1 MNRKTLVLLI
11 IVTLGFSLEAVKVKQ
26 FKQHEFTNFQKG
38 NFQNVSID
46 SEGRLLLG
54 PKTRNLTGPAEE
66 FYFSAATAKNEDLY
80 LGTGHNAAVYK
91 INSAGKTEMIFK
103 GEQLDVYALLVT
115 ANGDVIAGTS
125 PNGKVLRIG
134 RDNKVSE
141 LFNPDEKFIWD
152 LKEDNQGNII
162 CALGNTGAVYSIQ
175 KTGEKEKIFMAED
188 SHISSLYIGQD
199 NSILAGSGDRGILY
213 EIKNRKVKALFDS
226 PLEEI
231 KGITADEEGHIYFA
245 AVRSFL
251 TPKVSKEI
259 EIGPLFSKKESE
271 EEDKIK
277 EKSILYCL
285 QPDGSVETIWSST
298 EEFIYA
304 LYLDPATH
312 SVVIGTG
319 NSGRVYRV
327 NKNGAF
333 SQVYES
339 DSAQVFRIVANG
351 KGYILIANNTAA
363 ITQVEAGLNA
373 SGTYF
378 SDILDAGIQSRFG
391 RITWNAD
398 LSKGASVSFSVRLGN
413 SDNPDK
419 SWTSWSAPFNDPDNS
434 NINLNGYRFLQA
446 KIVLNS
452 ANPSETPYLNGYRI
466 YYLENNLK
474 PQISQISIRKASE
487 KTPLPDSTP
496 PKKYLHV
503 NWLAS
508 DPNQDRLSFSLF
520 LQKLPGGDWVQF
532 RDKIQEDWLYLDT
545 ELFED
550 GKYLLKVVANDAL
563 DNTPAWIKTATKIS
577 SPFTI
582 DSTAPV
588 LTDFVVSGNNV
599 AFTASDE
606 SSVLAMVNYSL
617 DGKEWFPVFPEDM
630 VIDSKIEKFNFT
642 MTNKLDAH
650 VLFIKIIDEFN
661 NYKVLNIFITDTLV
675 SYSGHICTHT
685 IFVIISR
692 HVNC

>member
-1 MNRKTLVLLI
+1 MNSKVLVFLI
-11 IVTLGFSLEAVKVKQ
+11 IVTLGISLEAVKVKQ
-26 FKQHEFTNFQKG
+26 FEKKEFNDFQKG
-38 NFQNVSID
+38 NFQNVSVD
-46 SEGRLLLG
+46 SDGRLFLG
-54 PKTRNLTGPAEE
+54 PKIKNLPGPAEE
-66 FYFSAATAKNEDLY
+66 FYFSAATAKNGDLY

-91 INSAGKTEMIFK
+91 INGAGKSETIFK

-115 ANGDVIAGTS
+115 ANGDVIVGTS
-125 PNGKVLRIG
+125 PNGKVLRITK
-134 RDNKVSE
+134 DNKVSE

-152 LKEDNQGNII
+152 LKEDKQGNII
-162 CALGNTGAVYSIQ
+162 CALGNTGAVYSIH
-175 KTGEKEKIFMAED
+175 KTGEVENIFMAED

-213 EIKNRKVKALFDS
+213 EIKNRKTRALFDS

-231 KGITADEEGHIYFA
+231 KGITADDEGNIYFC

-259 EIGPLFSKKESE
+259 EIGQLFLKKESE
-271 EEDKIK
+271 EKEQVK

-285 QPDGSVETIWSST
+285 QPDGSVESIWSST

-304 LYLDPATH
+304 LCFDPATQ
-312 SVVIGTG
+312 SVIIGTG
-319 NSGRVYRV
+319 NAGRVYRV
-327 NKNGAF
+327 NKKGIF

-339 DSAQVFRIVANG
+339 DSAQVFKIVANG
-351 KGYILIANNTAA
+351 SGYFLVANNTAA
-363 ITQVEAGLNA
+363 ITQVETGLNA

-398 LSKGASVSFSVRLGN
+398 LAKQSTVSFSVRLGN

-434 NINLNGYRFLQA
+434 YINLNGYRFLQT

-452 ANPSETPYLNGYRI
+452 TNPSETPYLNGYRI

-474 PQISQISIRKASE
+474 PQISQILIRKAAE
-487 KTPLPDSTP
+487 KPPAPESKP

-503 NWLAS
+503 SWLAS
-508 DPNQDRLSFSLF
+508 DPNQDRLNFDLF
-520 LQKLPGGDWVQF
+520 LQKLPGGEWVHF

-550 GKYLLKVVANDAL
+550 GKYLLKVQANDAL

-577 SPFTI
+577 SPFII

-588 LTDFVVSGNNV
+588 LTGFLVNGNTVS
-599 AFTASDE
+599 FTVSDE
-606 SSVLAMVNYSL
+606 SSALALVNYSL

-630 VIDSKIEKFNFT
+630 VTDSKSEKFSFT
-642 MTNKLDAH
+642 LTNKLDSR
-650 VLFIKIIDEFN
+650 VLFIKTIDEFN
-661 NYKVLNIFITDTLV
+661 NYKVFQKAI
-675 SYSGHICTHT
+675 
-685 IFVIISR
+685 
-692 HVNC
+692 